1 MCYNVNR
8 HYNLPNG
15 IQSGACISE
24 GYGIMEYQN
33 PKDVNNMAM
42 KNAVEVVVDGRVYK
56 ISGYESQE
64 YLHQIA
70 VYINEKMTECHNT
83 ENYRKQS
90 SDQRQLMLSM
100 NLADDYFKAKNRAE
114 KLTAELEK
122 KERELYSVRHD
133 LIEAQLE
140 LENLRKEKKAGS
152 GQNNRRND
160 QHTGKQNNAVNNTNS
175 SNGGINSNNTNHS
188 SNSNNTDDANHNNAV
203 NNGNQKNG
211 NNTQR

>member
-1 MCYNVNR
+1 
-8 HYNLPNG
+8 
-15 IQSGACISE
+15 
-24 GYGIMEYQN
+24 
-33 PKDVNNMAM
+33 MAM

-64 YLHQIA
+64 YMHQIA
-70 VYINEKMTECHNT
+70 VYINEKMTQCHNT

-100 NLADDYFKAKNRAE
+100 NLADDYFKAKNQAE
-114 KLTAELEK
+114 RLTAELEK

-140 LENLRKEKKAGS
+140 IENLKKEKKAGF
-152 GQNNRRND
+152 GQNNRRNE
-160 QHTGKQNNAVNNTNS
+160 QHEGKQNNAVN
-175 SNGGINSNNTNHS
+175 
-188 SNSNNTDDANHNNAV
+188 AA

>member
-1 MCYNVNR
+1 
-8 HYNLPNG
+8 
-15 IQSGACISE
+15 
-24 GYGIMEYQN
+24 
-33 PKDVNNMAM
+33 MAM

-64 YLHQIA
+64 YMHQIA
-70 VYINEKMTECHNT
+70 VYINEKMTQCHNT

-100 NLADDYFKAKNRAE
+100 NLADDYFKAKNQAE
-114 KLTAELEK
+114 GLTAELEK

-140 LENLRKEKKAGS
+140 IENLKKEKKAGS
-152 GQNNRRND
+152 GQNNRRNE
-160 QHTGKQNNAVNNTNS
+160 QHEGKQNNAVN
-175 SNGGINSNNTNHS
+175 
-188 SNSNNTDDANHNNAV
+188 AA

-211 NNTQR
+211 NSTQR